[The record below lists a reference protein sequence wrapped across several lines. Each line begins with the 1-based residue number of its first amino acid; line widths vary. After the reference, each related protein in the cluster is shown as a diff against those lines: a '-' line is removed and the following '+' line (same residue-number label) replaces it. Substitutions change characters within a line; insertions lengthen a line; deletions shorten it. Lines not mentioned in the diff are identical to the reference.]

1 MEKSIEF
8 VKCETFKEK
17 PAAEGL
23 GFGKYFTDYMFEMDF
38 SSEQGWHDAR
48 IVPYHPLTLS
58 PSSMV
63 FHYGQAIFEG
73 LKAYKT
79 KDGRIQLFRPSKNMA
94 RFNESCERM
103 CIPQIDE
110 AFVLKAIKELVSI
123 EKDWVPSGEG
133 TSLYIRPF
141 IFSTEPFLGVRP
153 ANQYKLIVILSP
165 VGAYYGDQLS
175 PVKIYVEE
183 QYVRAV
189 RGGVGHVKT
198 AGNYAA
204 SLKAQEEASKK
215 GYAQILWLDAKENK
229 YVEEVGSMN
238 IFFKINGEVITP
250 KLNGSILNGV
260 TRDSVIELLK
270 YWKIPVREERIS
282 IQDVYDAHARG
293 ELEEVFGAGTA
304 AVISPVGELNW
315 NEQIISVSEGEIGK
329 LSQRIY
335 DAITGI
341 QFGKENDPFNW
352 TIDVTGVEV

>member
-1 MEKSIEF
+1 MTHSIQF
-8 VKCETFKEK
+8 VKRDVLKEK
-17 PAAEGL
+17 PASSEL
-23 GFGKYFTDYMFEMDF
+23 GFGRFFCDYMFEMDYD
-38 SSEQGWHDAR
+38 SDHGWYDPR
-48 IVPYHPLTLS
+48 IVPYQPITLD

-79 KDGRIQLFRPSKNMA
+79 KNGRIQLFRPTKNMA
-94 RFNESCERM
+94 RFNESCERL
-103 CIPQIDE
+103 CIPKIDE
-110 AFVLKAIKELVSI
+110 AFVLKAIKELISV

-141 IFSTEPFLGVRP
+141 IFSTEPYLGVRP
-153 ANQYKLIVILSP
+153 ANQYKLLIILSP

-183 QYVRAV
+183 NYVRAV
-189 RGGVGHVKT
+189 VGGVGHVKT

-204 SLKAQEEASKK
+204 SLKAQEVADSK

-238 IFFKINGEVITP
+238 IFFKINGEVVTP

-270 YWKIPVREERIS
+270 YWNVPVREDRIS
-282 IQDVYDAHARG
+282 IKEVFEAHARG

-315 NEQIISVSEGEIGK
+315 RDDIITVNNGDIGS

-341 QFGKENDPFNW
+341 QFGKQEDPFGW
-352 TIDVTGVEV
+352 TVEVTAVEV